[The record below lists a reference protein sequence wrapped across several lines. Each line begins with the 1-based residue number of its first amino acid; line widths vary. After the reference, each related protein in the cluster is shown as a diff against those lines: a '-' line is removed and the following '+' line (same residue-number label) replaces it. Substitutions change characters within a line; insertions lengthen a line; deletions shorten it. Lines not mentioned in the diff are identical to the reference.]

1 MAAHSRTDAG
11 VVPAADG
18 AMSTIAVPTDSLAG
32 CTGSQIRHILGWIAH
47 PSSRE
52 GYVDTTQI
60 IITTVIVVAVVGG
73 ILAVLFRRRQTP

>member
-1 MAAHSRTDAG
+1 MGATAAVA
-11 VVPAADG
+11 
-18 AMSTIAVPTDSLAG
+18 DSLAG

-47 PSSRE
+47 PSGRE
-52 GYVDTTQI
+52 GYMDTTQI